1 MNFKYEFQCE
11 SRLLMNLFDISI
23 GDVSDKTHLSPDT
36 IEEILNGDDV
46 GIIDAKNVI
55 EIIEAIESLC
65 KSKRDDFDEW
75 HNDVFRKM
83 RVPENID
90 MYSEENAKL
99 YRKFVNMR
107 YFNNRKCEN
116 FSIGDYIL

>member
-36 IEEILNGDDV
+36 IEEILNGDNV
-46 GIIDAKNVI
+46 GIVDAKNVI